1 MFLNLKIM
9 TGELKSKV
17 VIVDDDPRAVERLKE
32 ILSPYS
38 DLEIVADANNA
49 ATALEAVTTHQPQ
62 LLFLDI
68 DLPDGNGFDLI
79 NCLQQSENPPY
90 IVMYTAFYDR
100 YSTVGKPF
108 SRGEHDYL
116 LKPIDTLELD
126 KTIQRFRY
134 AKAPGRHEASIHT
147 LGSSNNDSENKIVVA
162 LTKVTSEIRVLHIS
176 DIGYFFYN
184 SKRKLWEAVTRDN
197 TIVTLKKT
205 TSATD
210 ILNYSSKL
218 IQTHQSFI
226 VNIDY
231 VMLIS
236 KSKVNLFAPF
246 QDAEILVGR
255 IYFKN
260 LQTRLMY
267 L

>member
-1 MFLNLKIM
+1 M
-9 TGELKSKV
+9 TGELKCKV
-17 VIVDDDPRAVERLKE
+17 VIVDDDPRAIQRLKDM
-32 ILSPYS
+32 LSPYS
-38 DLEIVADANNA
+38 DLEFVAGASNA
-49 ATALEAVTTHQPQ
+49 VAALEAVATHQPD
-62 LLFLDI
+62 LLFMDI
-68 DLPDGNGFDLI
+68 DLPDGNGLDLV
-79 NCLQQSENPPY
+79 NSLRQSDNAPY
-90 IVMYTAFYDR
+90 IVMYTAFYEQ
-100 YSTVGKPF
+100 YSSVGKPF
-108 SRGEHDYL
+108 TRGEHDYL

-134 AKAPGRHEASIHT
+134 AKTPGRHEASMHT
-147 LGSSNNDSENKIVVA
+147 FKTSDNESENKIVVA

-205 TSATD
+205 TSAID
-210 ILNYSSKL
+210 ILNYSPKL

-226 VNIDY
+226 VNLDY